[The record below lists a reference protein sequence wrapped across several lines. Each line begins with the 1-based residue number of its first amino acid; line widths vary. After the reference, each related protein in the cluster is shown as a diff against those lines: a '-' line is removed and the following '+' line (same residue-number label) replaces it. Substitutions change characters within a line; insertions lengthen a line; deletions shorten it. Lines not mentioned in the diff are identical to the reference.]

1 MGDFDFK
8 GKTLGWVGTGRMG
21 YALATRL
28 LDAGCDVAVYNRTRA
43 KADPLAELGAT
54 VVDAPADLADRD
66 IVFTMVA
73 GSEDFKAVVI
83 GENGLLSRPDAAPSV
98 IVDSSTVSPE
108 ASAAVRAQTDARDVA
123 LLAAP
128 VSGNPSVVDAGKLTV
143 VASGPEDAWESA
155 RPYLELF
162 GAGAT
167 YVGEGDVA
175 RLVKI
180 CHNLMLG
187 VVAQS
192 LAEITV
198 LAEKGGVSR
207 AAFLEFLNKSVMG
220 SMFTRYKTP
229 AIVNLDFTPTF
240 TPALLYKDFHLGFE
254 AAAEHGVPMPVA
266 AAAQQ
271 VVQAMIGFGY
281 GDTDFMALLDLE
293 ARGSSL
299 ELESENVP
307 VGDGLQEPGRVR
319 SLRSATSSSRV
330 SGTSGGRTG
339 PCGNPSSPSQ
349 AFSCAIGITFRL
361 SHGSRIQRSKASRA
375 GPRRSLRARAPSTS
389 PESAR
394 RV

>member
-1 MGDFDFK
+1 MGDSHFK
-8 GKTLGWVGTGRMG
+8 DKRLGWVGTGRMG

-28 LDAGCDVAVYNRTRA
+28 LEAGCDLAVYNRTKA

-54 VVDAPADLADRD
+54 VVDVPADLADRD
-66 IVFTMVA
+66 MVFTMVA
-73 GSEDFKAVVI
+73 GPEDFKAVVI
-83 GENGLLSRPDAAPSV
+83 GEDGLLSRSDTAPSV

-108 ASAAVRAQTDARDVA
+108 ASAKVRAETEARGVA

-143 VASGPEDAWESA
+143 VASGPKDAWESA

-254 AAAEHGVPMPVA
+254 AAEEYGVPMPVA

-271 VVQAMIGFGY
+271 VVQAMMGFGY
-281 GDTDFMALLDLE
+281 DDTDFMALLDLE
-293 ARGSSL
+293 ARSSSL

-307 VGDGLQEPGRVR
+307 VGDGLSDDGKVVAPVP
-319 SLRSATSSSRV
+319 
-330 SGTSGGRTG
+330 TSG
-339 PCGNPSSPSQ
+339 
-349 AFSCAIGITFRL
+349 
-361 SHGSRIQRSKASRA
+361 
-375 GPRRSLRARAPSTS
+375 
-389 PESAR
+389 
-394 RV
+394 

>member
-1 MGDFDFK
+1 MPDLK
-8 GKTLGWVGTGRMG
+8 EKTLGWVGTGRMG

-28 LDAGCDVAVYNRTRA
+28 LEAGCDLAVYNRTRA
-43 KADPLAELGAT
+43 KAEPLAELGAT
-54 VVDAPADLADRD
+54 VVDSPAELADRD

-73 GSEDFKAVVI
+73 GSDDLKAVVL
-83 GENGLLSRPDAAPSV
+83 GEDGLLSRSDAAPSV
-98 IVDSSTVSPE
+98 IVDSSTVSPD
-108 ASAAVRAQTDARDVA
+108 ASAQVRAHTDARDVA

-143 VASGPEDAWESA
+143 VASGPNDAWEAA

-187 VVAQS
+187 VVAQT

-240 TPALLYKDFHLGFE
+240 TPALLYKDFRLGFE
-254 AAAEHGVPMPVA
+254 AADEHGVPMPVA

-271 VVQAMIGFGY
+271 AVQTLIGFGY
-281 GDTDFMALLDLE
+281 DDTDFIALLELE

-299 ELESENVP
+299 ELQPENVP
-307 VGDGLQEPGRVR
+307 VTDGLEEP
-319 SLRSATSSSRV
+319 T
-330 SGTSGGRTG
+330 
-339 PCGNPSSPSQ
+339 
-349 AFSCAIGITFRL
+349 RL
-361 SHGSRIQRSKASRA
+361 EVAPQR
-375 GPRRSLRARAPSTS
+375 
-389 PESAR
+389 
-394 RV
+394 